1 MSTARSHSRVRQ
13 VLLVPRNE
21 GELTGII
28 VDKARDGRITRG
40 TAQKGHD
47 WLCGRVGFR
56 KDLWSAHRGRDQR
69 CVSRPCLHPDL
80 INQPTRSADTPHN
93 SVLDKY
99 DFGFAENGLTA
110 YKLGQ
115 PLATQSFIKFVGEDR
130 YKKLVNF
137 ILHYLADI
145 DIPIKRFV
153 LLILERQ
160 KMRD

>member
-1 MSTARSHSRVRQ
+1 M
-13 VLLVPRNE
+13 
-21 GELTGII
+21 
-28 VDKARDGRITRG
+28 
-40 TAQKGHD
+40 
-47 WLCGRVGFR
+47 
-56 KDLWSAHRGRDQR
+56 
-69 CVSRPCLHPDL
+69 
-80 INQPTRSADTPHN
+80 
-93 SVLDKY
+93 LDKY